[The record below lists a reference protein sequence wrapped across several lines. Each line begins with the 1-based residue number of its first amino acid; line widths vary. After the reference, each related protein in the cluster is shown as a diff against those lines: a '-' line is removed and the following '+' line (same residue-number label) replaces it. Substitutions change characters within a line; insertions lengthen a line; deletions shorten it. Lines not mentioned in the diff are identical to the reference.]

1 MLTLSLQPT
10 INVAIGLSWYAV
22 SLSLNGVKLAITS
35 SLLLIIRQIPVINH
49 WKLNT
54 CVCLQRQKGTINF
67 TFARG
72 EGVLVFYT
80 GKFRNS
86 FWLHYQKHNFNNS
99 ILHLLR
105 FSLSYKVVHDLKHVN
120 VTDKSAKKHKKK
132 TSHEGRKFFFTAL
145 YITIVNIFNI
155 TIKFLFKNTYFSLY
169 KEFRFYFGRRSTD
182 DVFQ

>member
-10 INVAIGLSWYAV
+10 INVAIRLSWYAV
-22 SLSLNGVKLAITS
+22 SLSLIGFKLAITF
-35 SLLLIIRQIPVINH
+35 SLLLMIRQIPVINH

-86 FWLHYQKHNFNNS
+86 FWLHYQKRNFKNS

-120 VTDKSAKKHKKK
+120 VTDKSAKKTKKQVTK
-132 TSHEGRKFFFTAL
+132 GENS
-145 YITIVNIFNI
+145 
-155 TIKFLFKNTYFSLY
+155 FSQHCILLL
-169 KEFRFYFGRRSTD
+169 
-182 DVFQ
+182 

>member
-10 INVAIGLSWYAV
+10 INVAIRLSWYAV

-120 VTDKSAKKHKKK
+120 VTDKSAKKKKNK
-132 TSHEGRKFFFTAL
+132 SRREK
-145 YITIVNIFNI
+145 I
-155 TIKFLFKNTYFSLY
+155 LFHSTVYYYCKYFQYHNEVS
-169 KEFRFYFGRRSTD
+169 
-182 DVFQ
+182 V